1 MNLSKPIIRDYVDF
15 VIRFLRSNQFPN
27 FSHENNLVSTPARLR
42 RLIFGKRFLKGT
54 PLYSINNKIREWF
67 SLDDTRTALDS
78 IRVESFP
85 LDPRP
90 PDADSRYSRERV
102 INILITFDSFLRGR
116 LVDQYYKT
124 GRDFAGLNR
133 RRPATMIGP
142 TLREHEI
149 NIVCIVFWH
158 LDIEQQLCLVIQ

>member
-1 MNLSKPIIRDYVDF
+1 MVLSM
-15 VIRFLRSNQFPN
+15 
-27 FSHENNLVSTPARLR
+27 T
-42 RLIFGKRFLKGT
+42 
-54 PLYSINNKIREWF
+54 REQ
-67 SLDDTRTALDS
+67 LDS
-78 IRVESFP
+78 IRMESFP

-116 LVDQYYKT
+116 LVDRYYKT

-142 TLREHEI
+142 TLRAR
-149 NIVCIVFWH
+149 
-158 LDIEQQLCLVIQ
+158 D